1 MQHDDRKLLNFA
13 NNIALSR
20 KATSLRSDRSFSQLT
35 CPYTYFT
42 FKIGN
47 PETWVEILFS
57 DRYSAQITRDFG
69 EETWYRIVFPRRRP
83 SRSEWITRQASLII
97 CFICKACREGCYI
110 LLYLAWD
117 VSPVASTPFVFLLL
131 FFSYFFLCCIMN
143 LYCILQEEY
152 PIKRWEKK
160 LWLFIRGKC

>member
-13 NNIALSR
+13 NNIALFR
-20 KATSLRSDRSFSQLT
+20 KATSLRSDRSVSQLT
-35 CPYTYFT
+35 
-42 FKIGN
+42 KR
-47 PETWVEILFS
+47 WVESLFS
-57 DRYSAQITRDFG
+57 DRYSAQIIRDFS

-83 SRSEWITRQASLII
+83 SRSESITRQASLII

-117 VSPVASTPFVFLLL
+117 VSPVASTPFGFLLL
-131 FFSYFFLCCIMN
+131 FFSFHIFFLCCIIN

-152 PIKRWEKK
+152 PIKRWERK